1 MNVSDFKI
9 VFDSSADIITLK
21 DVDFAS
27 APLKIITSEKE
38 YVDDKSLDVEEMI
51 TELYAYEGRSSSSCP
66 SPMDWLDSFGDAK
79 YIFCVTLTSKISGS
93 YNAATLAKTDYEES
107 FPDRRVC
114 VIDTLSAG
122 PEVRMMVEKIRGL
135 ILEGKEFDEICQI
148 AEDYK
153 SKTEL
158 YFVLE
163 SLNNFANNGRVSPT
177 VAKMANMFGIRII
190 GKAYIGELKPLIKSC
205 GEKKALTALLE
216 RIENAGYKGGKMRIA
231 HCMNEGA
238 AIKVATEIRKKY
250 EESDIKIYHTR
261 GLCSFY
267 AEKGG
272 VLVGFEK

>member
-1 MNVSDFKI
+1 MDISNFKI
-9 VFDSSADIITLK
+9 VFDSSADIVAIK

-27 APLKIITSEKE
+27 APLKIITDEKQ
-38 YVDDKSLDVEEMI
+38 YVDDRELNVEEMI
-51 TELYAYEGRSSSSCP
+51 NELYEYKGRSSSSCP

-79 YIFCVTLTSKISGS
+79 YVFCVTLTSKISGS
-93 YNAATLAKTDYEES
+93 YNSATLAKNDYEES
-107 FPDRRVC
+107 FPDRRVY

-122 PEVRMMVEKIRGL
+122 PEVRMMVEKIREL
-135 ILEGKEFDEICQI
+135 ILEGKEFDEICKI
-148 AEDYK
+148 AEEYK

-163 SLNNFANNGRVSPT
+163 SLNNFANNGRVSPS

-190 GKAYIGELKPLIKSC
+190 GKAYMGELKPLLKSC
-205 GEKKALTALLE
+205 GEKKSLAALLE
-216 RIENAGYKGGKMRIA
+216 RIENAGYRGGKVRIA
-231 HCMNEGA
+231 HCMNDEA
-238 AIKVATEIRKKY
+238 AKKVATEIRRKY

-272 VLVGFEK
+272 LLVGFEK